1 MTVHGGSLSSTSSPA
16 LVSYLF
22 EDGHSDRCEV
32 FHRVLTWFSCFLIMW
47 AHLSMCRWVICLPE
61 VRITFV
67 FCAFLPPT
75 IRNVVES
82 EYLSKLKKLVSH
94 TFRKLMLYFLGS
106 SAASAAVLESD
117 KPGELPTDMPAGGGE
132 AGDHGH
138 AGGPVWHCWGHPG
151 GQCGHPF

>member
-1 MTVHGGSLSSTSSPA
+1 M
-16 LVSYLF
+16 
-22 EDGHSDRCEV
+22 EV
-32 FHRVLTWFSCFLIMW
+32 PFPPHPHRHLFLIFLRM
-47 AHLSMCRWVICLPE
+47 ATLTGVRYFTEFGLGFPVASSCEHLSMCRWVICLPA

-67 FCAFLPPT
+67 LCAFLPPT

-106 SAASAAVLESD
+106 SASSAAVLESD

-132 AGDHGH
+132 TGDHGH